1 MKHLLSHFLLFLCFV
16 ACENEP
22 KSIFDFETT
31 DEIVEFLLKDF
42 CKEPQLYKE
51 NFNRFTQKNL
61 FSLLHPKCHYCS
73 PNFYT
78 KKNFSS
84 S

>member
-31 DEIVEFLLKDF
+31 DEIVDFLRKDM
-42 CKEPQLYKE
+42 CNKEIYRHITVKDITLIMYPSCYK
-51 NFNRFTQKNL
+51 
-61 FSLLHPKCHYCS
+61 LL
-73 PNFYT
+73 
-78 KKNFSS
+78 
-84 S
+84 